1 MNTNAFQPRSL
12 KTRITIISV
21 AIFLIGIWSVTFY
34 ITRILR
40 DDMQRML
47 GNQLFSTV
55 SFVASQVNE
64 DLDQRLKALGKIAQ
78 EINPTMIAHTS
89 DLQTLLEHRPI
100 FNILFNGGTFVTGL
114 DGTAIASIPLSA
126 GRRGVSYMDRD
137 FIADAIKQGKI
148 TIGRPVMGK
157 QLKAPVLVMAVP
169 LRDAHGRIIGALA
182 GVTNLGN
189 PSFLDKLTEHRYSK
203 TGGYLLMA
211 PQHNVIVTATDKSRI
226 MQPLPPPGIN
236 QMHDRYMQGF
246 DGYGV
251 AVNSRG
257 IEELSAAKHI
267 SVAGW
272 FVAAVLPT
280 KEAYAPISAMQ
291 QRMLVATISLTL
303 LAGGLTWLISL
314 WILKRQL
321 SPMLA
326 AARALTALSATDE
339 HPQPLPITRH
349 DEIGELIGSFNGL
362 LETLGTRDAALRESE
377 LNYRT
382 LADSGQALIW
392 KARPDKLCVYFNK
405 VWLEFTGRTY
415 EQEFGNGWA
424 EGVHPDDLQLCF
436 DIYVTAFDKRE
447 AFSMDYRLRRH
458 DGEYRWIQDDGCPR
472 YDSDGCFVGYI
483 GYCLDITDRKLAEE
497 TLKKINTELDR
508 FTYTVSHDLK
518 SPLITIQSY
527 AGMIKRDLEAGNH
540 VRAQDDLKRIEGA
553 AGKMTALLGDLL
565 ELSRV
570 GRQKNESTQID
581 MNRLVKECL
590 EQLTGSIA
598 VSQVEVT
605 VQSDLPAVFGDKK
618 QVGEIVQNLIE
629 NAVKYR
635 GDQAAHRI
643 EIGTRL
649 DGAEVVFFVNDNGK
663 GIESRFHE
671 TIFGLFEK
679 LDTAS
684 EGTGVGLALVK
695 RIVEV
700 HGGRVWVES
709 DGPGKG
715 SCFCFTLPKAAEGF

>member
-1 MNTNAFQPRSL
+1 MNTNIFQRRSL
-12 KTRITIISV
+12 KTRITVITV
-21 AIFLIGIWSVTFY
+21 AIFLVGIWSVTFY
-34 ITRILR
+34 ITRMLR
-40 DDMQRML
+40 EDMQRML

-64 DLDQRLKALGKIAQ
+64 DLDEHLKPLMEFAQ
-78 EINPTMIAHTS
+78 EITPAMIAHPD
-89 DLQTLLEHRPI
+89 DLQTLLEHRPV
-100 FNILFNGGTFVTGL
+100 FKILYNGGTFVTDL

-126 GRRGVSYMDRD
+126 GRSGISYMDRD
-137 FIADAIKQGKI
+137 FIADAIRLGKM
-148 TIGRPVMGK
+148 TIGRPVVGR
-157 QLKAPVLVMAVP
+157 QLNTPLFAMAVP
-169 LRDAHGRIIGALA
+169 LRDAHGTIIGALA
-182 GVTNLGN
+182 GVTNLGKS
-189 PSFLDKLTEHRYSK
+189 SFLDKLTEHRYSK

-226 MQPLPPPGIN
+226 MQPLPLPGVN

-257 IEELSAAKHI
+257 VEELSAAKHV

-272 FVAAVLPT
+272 FVVAVLPT

-291 QRMLVATISLTL
+291 QRMLVATIFLTL
-303 LAGGLTWLISL
+303 LAGGLTWWLSL

-326 AARALTALSATDE
+326 AARTLTDLSAIDE

-349 DEIGELIGSFNGL
+349 DEIGELIGSFNSL
-362 LETLGTRDAALRESE
+362 LETLGTREAALRESE

-405 VWLEFTGRTY
+405 IWLDFTGRTY

-424 EGVHPDDLQLCF
+424 EGVHPDDVQRCF
-436 DIYVTAFDKRE
+436 DIYVAAFDKRE

-483 GYCLDITDRKLAEE
+483 GYCLDITDRKLAEQ

-553 AGKMTALLGDLL
+553 ADKMTALLGDLL

-570 GRQKNESTQID
+570 GRQKDESSLID

-590 EQLTGSIA
+590 EQLTGPIT
-598 VSQVEVT
+598 VGQVEVA
-605 VQSDLPAVFGDKK
+605 VQSDLPAGSAIKSKSV
-618 QVGEIVQNLIE
+618 
-629 NAVKYR
+629 
-635 GDQAAHRI
+635 
-643 EIGTRL
+643 RL
-649 DGAEVVFFVNDNGK
+649 F
-663 GIESRFHE
+663 R
-671 TIFGLFEK
+671 T
-679 LDTAS
+679 
-684 EGTGVGLALVK
+684 
-695 RIVEV
+695 
-700 HGGRVWVES
+700 
-709 DGPGKG
+709 
-715 SCFCFTLPKAAEGF
+715 